1 VGEASADGWATGYFE
16 RPGTVA
22 EWWDPLS
29 GEDPAFRAWYLQQLD
44 DLVALTCPAGKT
56 VLDAGTGRGRAAV
69 AFALAGADEVI
80 AADISDE
87 MLGHAGALA
96 HETGVESR
104 ISFVRT
110 DLEQLPL
117 EDRSCDVAL
126 LLEIMLH
133 LPDPRQV
140 LRELARVLRPGGLL
154 VVTTNGANPLARL
167 LHPSKGGANPASRS
181 KLAVATLVNELMTA
195 AFGFTWKR
203 TRPTGT
209 LYHRFF
215 NAPVRPLYPWQVR
228 RMLADAGLRSVYHRA
243 CPNPLIPREHRWVGL
258 KPER

>member
-1 VGEASADGWATGYFE
+1 VSAHRWATDYFE

-44 DLVALTCPAGKT
+44 DLVALTCPSGKT

-69 AFALAGADEVI
+69 SFALAGADEVI

-87 MLGHAGALA
+87 MLGHARALA
-96 HETGVESR
+96 HEAEVESR

-117 EDRSCDVAL
+117 EDGSCDVAL

-133 LPDPRQV
+133 LSDPRRV
-140 LRELARVLRPGGLL
+140 LAELARVLRPGGAL

-167 LHPSKGGANPASRS
+167 FQPAKQGSNPAPRW
-181 KLAVATLVNELMTA
+181 KLGAATLVNELMTA

-203 TRPTGT
+203 TRPTSR
-209 LYHRFF
+209 LYGHFF
-215 NAPVRPLYPWQVR
+215 NAPVRPIYPWQAR
-228 RMLADAGLRSVYHRA
+228 LMLAGAGFRSIYHRA
-243 CPNPLIPREHRWVGL
+243 CPNPLLPREHRWVAR
-258 KPER
+258 KPS